1 MLLKI
6 FGCLLIFSG
15 CGGIGFG
22 MGRDYNARISQ
33 LEQVKKMLFLLEGE
47 IKYNNGGIYESMK
60 KLTGISDNIMNGIF

>member
-33 LEQVKKMLFLLEGE
+33 LEPVSYTHLITNLVFL
-47 IKYNNGGIYESMK
+47 K
-60 KLTGISDNIMNGIF
+60 